1 LVLGLF
7 TKTSGNKIY
16 NAIYL
21 FRGGTFGLQ
30 LEYGAEKKVSQYST
44 VSATMTVG
52 IPMGV
57 SLKMRLVKIQ
67 LINITFNLFSSR
79 VVRASYTFSFPIHL
93 SEEVVPAAIFYG
105 TVVPAVSWLL
115 VKSLIIDPY
124 VAREKASEREKQR
137 QANQIR

>member
-1 LVLGLF
+1 
-7 TKTSGNKIY
+7 
-16 NAIYL
+16 
-21 FRGGTFGLQ
+21 
-30 LEYGAEKKVSQYST
+30 
-44 VSATMTVG
+44 
-52 IPMGV
+52 
-57 SLKMRLVKIQ
+57 
-67 LINITFNLFSSR
+67 
-79 VVRASYTFSFPIHL
+79 VRASYTFSFPIHL